1 MRAVKRF
8 SNKMKIFIAGFAAL
22 FVVVFSFLIMNI
34 ITGRITFGE
43 VDAWDGE
50 SVATAFTSGNGTK
63 ENPYV
68 ISSPEEFILFKNSIE
83 GLDYEAYQDKYYELA
98 NDLNFGNH
106 QISSIGIKEEET
118 EKFFKGNFNGKG
130 HTINNLDITGSNIDD
145 TLYYGL
151 FSIVDNATITNLNI
165 NSYAINVEETNAK
178 VVVGSLIGIS
188 RITLGEDLE
197 KVVSNYNNISINRF
211 NINCNS
217 LNDESLISGL
227 VSSIDTNTKIS
238 NIYIT
243 GSINT
248 KNGTVNKL
256 FNSINGTADNIFYSI
271 DGDYSLYG
279 DTDVDTSSIYADNG
293 EIGSDFIL
301 GKLNDN
307 SNESPFIWL
316 YDGYYFLDEK
326 EEIVENTTTD
336 NTSFEFIPTFVAK
349 DISEHAT
356 GVDGNAI
363 HINNLTMDLNYYY
376 GLNYTYKT
384 DNTIPNG
391 DNYNHYGTN
400 NLAKVYIRYSGTDYV
415 DNTLIGNV
423 SNDEQYRDIYYYKYY
438 PIVNGKITIDLID
451 NPWADRPNNKVFNGW
466 ITDDPNL
473 SITLDVDRYV
483 RVLTIPAN
491 GTGPYSVELKSHWI
505 DGTVVNASNST
516 LDSVD
521 SAGMK
526 KLPSITE
533 RQYEDVSQYYI
544 TATIDVG
551 DPYPPSA
558 VDDNNNPLTGVCE
571 SQYSWWQIPCDFY
584 MHPTSGEYVPGTTY
598 YYYQYGRNRFR
609 PATVNYVD
617 VVIPKLRD
625 TDQTAGY
632 YRQFTLSRNQSRNGY
647 VDNLANPLSGNCTA
661 NSCVVYK
668 YMNYYDELGNINYG
682 GTDDYYYL
690 VTRDT
695 NIYYN
700 NEDTDLEA
708 YSKPV
713 TITGL
718 NNGNT
723 SINDLNIASGGVGLS
738 SDVRIEYVRMTSS
751 SSSTDSL
758 SNRGYGIASRYH
770 NLKIGRGLVI
780 PANNRWGYE
789 VHSAVSIIGGDASNV
804 ATGSSS
810 SPEKYQIIIESGRY
824 RNTSSVSYGTSTSYD
839 IYVNSE
845 VIYGSDI
852 DRVLGNDDDLEIQY
866 STACSWGGKLNAG
879 SANNTLCRTIVKTGQ
894 FGTSKYDYAA
904 GIYVGGRAYGS
915 MVGIR
920 DVIVEGGWIYNLIGG
935 PTDNRGNGTDP
946 NRNKNQVIMNIK
958 GGEIDMVVGGAG
970 RSTTSGNRIINMT
983 GGTVNYSVFGGSN
996 GYSGN
1001 DSSDTYRGVLD
1012 GDTFVY
1018 VGGNA
1023 TVGTTGTPDTLFGA
1037 ERGSVFGIG
1046 NGNANYSKIG
1056 SARNS
1061 NVVIDGNA
1069 TIKNNVY
1076 GGGNYGAVAATLT
1089 SGTTSTM
1096 IKIKGGSIAGSVYG
1110 GGNNN
1115 GSGTSSVT
1123 STINIEM
1130 TGGQVANIYGGSRT
1144 KGTIYGGSTVN
1155 VVGGTVT
1162 NSIYGGGE
1170 GGYLNNNNPGT
1181 YVRDTVNVTIGNGT
1195 STPAISGNVYGGSA
1209 YGTVNAINQNT
1220 NTTAAKTNVTVN
1232 SGTITGSVF
1241 GGGKGSSTYTP
1252 RVVGDITVNINNG
1265 SIGSVY
1271 GGMDASGAPSHGDVV
1286 FLNGGTVGNAY
1297 GGGNA
1302 TGQTTT
1308 DIRLVGSTITGNVYG
1323 GSNQAGT
1330 VVTTNVRVTGGS
1342 ATNIFGGNNLGGS
1355 STTTNVTYTAGTITT
1370 SIYGGGNQAE
1380 STNTNVDI
1388 NGAINIDSV
1397 YGGGNQAGVSN
1408 STNVNIAKGTINGVY
1423 GGSNKTGTVG
1433 TTNVN
1438 VGPDTSNYYDDYTSG
1453 GSGLEV
1459 SFNYSFSSAQYQ
1471 TSLYPE
1477 YQTIVDITPVFR
1489 NTTEEDF
1496 DEWSVTLN
1504 IPDSTFFVHDGDA
1517 NIIVNGETYIWNQD
1531 DRWWGTNPIPAGSTY
1546 SPSLPLRVLFKG
1558 TENDFRLI
1566 YDLEAIDG
1574 NNGVHKA
1581 TNDPNYVSP
1590 TQGGGIN
1597 IGTIYGGN
1605 NIGGTVNISNVTL
1618 NNGTIGEIYG
1628 GGNQVGLTTSNVEI
1642 TGGNITSI
1650 YGGSNRNGTVTTS
1663 NVRVGFGTDPINAT
1677 NVFGGNNKGGT
1688 TTTANVI
1695 VNKGNIGTIYGG
1707 GDEAVTGS
1715 TNVIVND
1722 ATVGDIYG
1730 GGNAA
1735 GVNNDTSL
1743 ELNGTIVSNN
1753 VYGGGNEGIV
1763 EGDTVVYVTNATI
1776 NKNAYGG
1783 GNGSTAI
1790 VYGDSTI
1797 NIDGT
1802 TTIGTASSEAPLAG
1816 CVFGSGN
1823 AASTGREAVGGS
1835 KATVNIVGGTIYGNV
1850 YGGPK
1855 MAIVYGTTETNIGS
1869 SAVNDS
1875 SLVEGNLF
1883 IRGTVFGG
1891 GESNATG
1898 SEVYDWNFISVT
1910 EGINVNING
1919 DGYSNHSH
1927 TFKLNGSIFGSG
1939 NASSSSGPSNIYI
1952 KKLGTRT
1959 SPNQNISIQRASNLV
1974 IDESVIELFGAT
1986 DRTNEY
1992 SDIEYSFNLID
2003 KMTIKNNTVLLLQ
2016 HNANLLKEFYSGVDV
2031 GGNLVPAAAD
2041 VDEETGAVTRNVDNR
2056 VYMIPN
2062 QNLNVTITQDATAYG
2077 KVTGM
2082 TFFGMYKHES
2092 SNYDYGVY
2100 NDSLSAGDNANA
2112 GMAIIGGSYVL
2123 GLHSVGHNI
2132 KVDGFYSNYLSND
2145 FSKVE
2150 TRYIDPTKIGDTG
2163 YRWVIGLSAINYNV
2177 NLTATKYSSF
2187 GTNTLQMIDFA
2198 DGNTIFDVLGVNVAG
2213 LESDVTLVDSNNVP
2227 KIALTETA
2235 ANTVFGLSIK
2245 SETQEWTD
2253 YNTTKILSANGGDT
2267 SGDTQ
2272 YVTDSKKTAPSLM
2285 FYLYHA
2291 KNISR
2296 ATEIG
2301 TVVVMMQSAVPTS
2314 AIDYRIQLVTITI
2327 NIDARLF
2334 TDADAYDAAITYDK
2348 RYEMPSTTSV
2358 NITNKSQFTAY
2369 FSMVSGSEFKDIYGE
2384 NNTNY
2389 HALVTN
2395 NPLPVGTMITMLE
2408 YDADSTRPNYYY
2420 FKVSQAIYDAS
2431 IIEFNRDNQ
2440 CSYRLSNFIVM
2451 DSTSTTN
2458 TYNDATANLRYYS
2471 TDASFAYE
2479 EFLFIFDFKETNT
2492 TGQHLNNTI
2501 LFEIRDEDDYNVMNV
2516 LGIRQPLMVFN
2527 KYDNSNALLT
2537 QTITD
2542 NNNYL
2547 YYNIPEEINYQT
2559 AINYNVTDNL
2569 QSVIDTNY
2577 ESSNMGLNVAFYNE
2591 DGDEIVSSSLL
2602 SGTSITIDGVKHF
2615 ADGDGVFRI
2624 KLAGKV
2630 SNLSKMISI
2639 VADKGLPTGNYLL
2652 RFTLF
2657 ASSDGLH
2664 NSDVQGAH
2672 VLEYLVTVV
2681 NSDNSIVVDV
2691 DDKDKVVDGA
2701 TSKNMND
2708 SSTNTYTVTYT
2719 SDLNNPN
2726 LRLEVLKR
2734 DIDDID
2740 SINYTPVT
2748 FNSLF
2753 SENLTAINST
2763 EYSLNMDGEN
2773 TKDFEFTLN
2782 SNLTSGTYRL
2792 VFKLYD
2798 NEQLIDDDIKYVIV
2812 KKKVSD

>member
-1 MRAVKRF
+1 MKRL
-8 SNKMKIFIAGFAAL
+8 SNKIKIFITSFAAL
-22 FVVVFSFLIMNI
+22 FVVVFSFLLINI
-34 ITGRITFGE
+34 ISGRITLGE
-43 VDAWDGE
+43 ADAWDGE
-50 SVATAFTSGNGTK
+50 TIATSFSSGNGTL

-68 ISSPEEFILFKNSIE
+68 ISSPEEFMLFKNSVE
-83 GLDYEAYQDKYYELA
+83 GLDYEAYQDKYYELNA
-98 NDLNFGNH
+98 DLNFGNH

-118 EKFFKGNFNGKG
+118 EKIFKGNFNGNG
-130 HTINNLDITGSNIDD
+130 YTISNLDITGSNIDN

-151 FSIVDNATITNLNI
+151 FSIVDNASITNLNI
-165 NSYAINVEETNAK
+165 NNYAINVEETNAK
-178 VVVGSLIGIS
+178 VVVGSLIGTS
-188 RITLGEDLE
+188 RITLGEDPE
-197 KVVSNYNNISINRF
+197 KIMSNYNNISINRF

-217 LNDESLISGL
+217 QNEESLISGL
-227 VSSIDTNTKIS
+227 ISSTDTNTKIS
-238 NIYIT
+238 NIYISGT
-243 GSINT
+243 IN
-248 KNGTVNKL
+248 NQVGTVNKL
-256 FNSINGTADNIFYSI
+256 FNSMKGSVENVFYSI
-271 DGDYSLYG
+271 DGEYNLFGEEEVDS
-279 DTDVDTSSIYADNG
+279 TDIYDLNG
-293 EIGSDFIL
+293 EISNDFVL
-301 GKLNDN
+301 NTLNDN
-307 SNESPFIWL
+307 SNDSLYVWL
-316 YDGYYFLDEK
+316 FDDHFYLDRK
-326 EEIVENTTTD
+326 EDKTTTEVTED
-336 NTSFEFIPTFVAK
+336 NTSFEFIPDFVIM
-349 DISEHAT
+349 DISEHSS
-356 GVDGNAI
+356 GVDGNSI

-384 DNTIPNG
+384 DNTIPTG

-400 NLAKVYIRYSGTDYV
+400 NLAKVYIRYSGEDYLDSSLV
-415 DNTLIGNV
+415 GNV
-423 SNDEQYRDIYYYKYY
+423 SNTEQYRDIYYYKYY
-438 PIVNGKITIDLID
+438 PIVNGKITIELID
-451 NPWADRPNNKVFNGW
+451 NPWADRPNDKVFNGW
-466 ITDDPNL
+466 IINDPNAT
-473 SITLDVDRYV
+473 ITLDADRYV
-483 RVLTIPAN
+483 RILTIPAN
-491 GTGPYSVELKSHWI
+491 GTGPYSIELKSHWI
-505 DGTVVNASNST
+505 DGTVVNASNAT

-526 KLPSITE
+526 KLPSVTE
-533 RQYEDVSQYYI
+533 RQYDDVSQYYI
-544 TATIDVG
+544 YTTIDVG
-551 DPYPPSA
+551 EPYPPSA
-558 VDDNNNPLTGVCE
+558 VDESNQPLTGVCV
-571 SQYSWWQIPCDFY
+571 SQYYWFNVPCEFY

-598 YYYQYGRNRFR
+598 YQYERRRFR
-609 PATVNYVD
+609 TVNVGYTTITV
-617 VVIPKLRD
+617 PKLSA

-632 YRQFTLSRNQSRNGY
+632 YRQFNVPRNQSRNGY
-647 VDNLANPLSGNCTA
+647 VDNLGNPLSGNCNT
-661 NSCVVYK
+661 NGGCTVYK
-668 YMNYYDELGNINYG
+668 YMQFYDELGNINYG

-700 NEDTDLEA
+700 NDDTDLAA

-723 SINDLNIASGGVGLS
+723 SINDLYIGNGGVGLS
-738 SDVRIEYVRMTSS
+738 SDVRIEYVRMSS
-751 SSSTDSL
+751 SYSTTDSL
-758 SNRGYGIASRYH
+758 TGRGYGIASRYH

-780 PANNRWGYE
+780 PANDRYGRE
-789 VHSAVSIIGGDASNV
+789 IHSAVSVIGGDASNV

-810 SPEKYQIIIESGRY
+810 NPKKYQIIIESGRY

-866 STACSWGGKLNAG
+866 STACSWGGKLSAG
-879 SANNTLCRTIVKTGQ
+879 SADNTLCRTIVKTGQ
-894 FGTSKYDYAA
+894 FGTSEYDYAA

-958 GGEIDMVVGGAG
+958 GGEIDMVFGGAG

-1001 DSSDTYRGVLD
+1001 DSSDSNRGVLD
-1012 GDTFVY
+1012 GDTFLY
-1018 VGGNA
+1018 IGGNA
-1023 TVGTTGTPDTLFGA
+1023 TVGTDGPPDTLYGA

-1061 NVVIDGNA
+1061 NVVIDGSA

-1089 SGTTSTM
+1089 SGTTNTK
-1096 IKIKGGSIAGSVYG
+1096 IKIQGGTISGAVYG

-1115 GSGTSSVT
+1115 GSGNTNVT

-1130 TGGQVANIYGGSRT
+1130 TGGQAANIYGGSRT

-1155 VVGGTVT
+1155 IVSGTVT
-1162 NSIYGGGE
+1162 DSVYGGGE
-1170 GGYLNNNNPGT
+1170 GGYQNATNSGT
-1181 YVRDTVNVTIGNGT
+1181 YVRDTVNVTVGNGT
-1195 STPAISGNVYGGSA
+1195 TTPSIGGNVYGGSA

-1220 NTTAAKTNVTVN
+1220 NTTTAKTNVTIN

-1252 RVVGDITVNINNG
+1252 RVVGDVTVNINDGN
-1265 SIGSVY
+1265 IGNVY
-1271 GGMDASGAPSHGDVV
+1271 GGCDAAGSPSHGDIVY
-1286 FLNGGTVGNAY
+1286 LNGGTVGNAF

-1308 DIRLVGSTITGNVYG
+1308 DIRLIGTTVTGNLYG
-1323 GSNQAGT
+1323 GSNQAGNIT
-1330 VVTTNVRVTGGS
+1330 TTNVSVTGGS
-1342 ATNIFGGNNLGGS
+1342 AANVFGGNNLGGYT
-1355 STTTNVTYTAGTITT
+1355 TTTNVTYSAGTI
-1370 SIYGGGNQAE
+1370 
-1380 STNTNVDI
+1380 ST
-1388 NGAINIDSV
+1388 AV
-1397 YGGGNQAGVSN
+1397 YGGGNQADSN
-1408 STNVNIAKGTINGVY
+1408 NTNVTIQSGNLTSVY
-1423 GGSNKTGTVG
+1423 GGGYSAGVDTATHVNVTSGVITNIFGGSNTNGSVG

-1438 VGPDTSNYYDDYTSG
+1438 ITTVESG
-1453 GSGLEV
+1453 
-1459 SFNYSFSSAQYQ
+1459 
-1471 TSLYPE
+1471 
-1477 YQTIVDITPVFR
+1477 
-1489 NTTEEDF
+1489 
-1496 DEWSVTLN
+1496 
-1504 IPDSTFFVHDGDA
+1504 
-1517 NIIVNGETYIWNQD
+1517 
-1531 DRWWGTNPIPAGSTY
+1531 
-1546 SPSLPLRVLFKG
+1546 
-1558 TENDFRLI
+1558 
-1566 YDLEAIDG
+1566 
-1574 NNGVHKA
+1574 
-1581 TNDPNYVSP
+1581 YV
-1590 TQGGGIN
+1590 
-1597 IGTIYGGN
+1597 YGGN
-1605 NIGGTVNISNVTL
+1605 NLGGTTSATNVDI
-1618 NNGTIGEIYG
+1618 NAGTIMYVYG
-1628 GGNQVGLTTSNVEI
+1628 GGNRVGAGTTTVDI
-1642 TGGNITSI
+1642 DGGTYQSI
-1650 YGGSNRNGTVTTS
+1650 YGGSNQTGNVTTS
-1663 NVRVGFGTDPINAT
+1663 NVRIGVNGS
-1677 NVFGGNNKGGT
+1677 NVTSAEVYGGNNAGGVT
-1688 TTTANVI
+1688 SNANVT
-1695 VNKGNIGTIYGG
+1695 VNRGSFTTIYGG
-1707 GDEAVTGS
+1707 GNEAVTGA
-1715 TNVIVND
+1715 TNVIVD
-1722 ATVGDIYG
+1722 AATVGDIYG

-1735 GVNNDTSL
+1735 GVNNSTSL
-1743 ELNGTIVSNN
+1743 DINGTTVSNN
-1753 VYGGGNEGIV
+1753 IYGGGNEGVV

-1776 NKNAYGG
+1776 GKNAYAG
-1783 GNGSTAI
+1783 GNGSTAV

-1797 NIDGT
+1797 TIDGT
-1802 TTIGTASSEAPLAG
+1802 ATIGTASSEAPNAG

-1823 AASTGREAVGGS
+1823 AASTGRDSVGGS

-1855 MAIVYGTTETNIGS
+1855 MAIVYGTTETNIGTQ
-1869 SAVNDS
+1869 AVNDS
-1875 SLVEGNLF
+1875 SLTEGNLY

-1891 GESNATG
+1891 GESNASG

-1919 DGYSNHSH
+1919 DGYSNHNH

-1959 SPNQNISIQRASNLV
+1959 SPNQNISIQRATNLV

-2003 KMTIKNNTVLLLQ
+2003 KLTIKNNTVLLLQ

-2031 GGNLVPAAAD
+2031 GGNLVPAAAT
-2041 VDEETGAVTRNVDNR
+2041 VDEETGAVQRNVDNR
-2056 VYMIPN
+2056 LYMIPD

-2082 TFFGMYKHES
+2082 TFFGMYKHEGS
-2092 SNYDYGVY
+2092 TYDYGVY
-2100 NDSLSAGDNANA
+2100 ADNLSAGDNASA
-2112 GMAIIGGSYVL
+2112 SMAIIGGSYVL

-2145 FSKVE
+2145 FTEVE

-2177 NLTATKYSSF
+2177 NITATKYSSF
-2187 GTNTLQMIDFA
+2187 GTYTLQMIDFA
-2198 DGNTIFDVLGVNVAG
+2198 DGNTIFDVLGVNASG
-2213 LESDVTLVDSNNVP
+2213 LEPDVSLVDSNNVP
-2227 KIALTETA
+2227 KIAATDND
-2235 ANTVFGLSIK
+2235 ANTIFGLSVK

-2253 YNTTKILSANGGDT
+2253 YNTTKILSAGGGDST
-2267 SGDTQ
+2267 GDHQ
-2272 YVTDSKKTAPSLM
+2272 YVTDSKKVAPSLM

-2296 ATEIG
+2296 TTEVG
-2301 TVVVMMQSAVPTS
+2301 TVVIMMQSAVPTS
-2314 AIDYRIQLVTITI
+2314 AIDYRIQLVTITV
-2327 NIDARLF
+2327 NIDARLY

-2348 RYEMPSTTSV
+2348 RYEMPSSTSV
-2358 NITNKSQFTAY
+2358 NITNKSQFTTY
-2369 FSMVSGSEFKDIYGE
+2369 FSMITDSEFKDVYGE

-2408 YDADSTRPNYYY
+2408 YDANSVRPNYYY
-2420 FKVSQAIYDAS
+2420 YKISQADYDAS
-2431 IIEFNRDNQ
+2431 VTEFNVDNQ

-2458 TYNDATANLRYYS
+2458 TYDDATANLRYYP
-2471 TDASFAYE
+2471 TGADFAYE
-2479 EFLFIFDFKETNT
+2479 EFLFIFDFKETNV
-2492 TGQHLNNTI
+2492 TGQHLNNTV
-2501 LFEIRDEDDYNVMNV
+2501 LFEIRDEDDFNVMNV
-2516 LGIRQPLMVFN
+2516 LGIRQPLMTYN

-2547 YYNIPEEINYQT
+2547 YYNIPENITYKT
-2559 AINYNVTDNL
+2559 TINYNVTDNL

-2591 DGDEIVSSSLL
+2591 SGDEIVSSSLL
-2602 SGTSITIDGVKHF
+2602 SGTSISIDGVKHF
-2615 ADGDGVFRI
+2615 ADSDGVFRI

-2630 SNLSKMISI
+2630 SNLSKIVSI

-2664 NSDVQGAH
+2664 NSDIDGAD
-2672 VLEYLVTVV
+2672 VVEYLVTVV
-2681 NSDNSIVVDV
+2681 NSDNSIVVEVADEE
-2691 DDKDKVVDGA
+2691 KVVDGE
-2701 TSKNMND
+2701 TSLNMND
-2708 SSTNTYTVTYT
+2708 LGTNTYTVTYT

-2734 DIDDID
+2734 DISDID
-2740 SINYTPVT
+2740 SVTYTPVPFSNLFT
-2748 FNSLF
+2748 NSL
-2753 SENLTAINST
+2753 TAVNST
-2763 EYSLNMDGEN
+2763 EYELNMDNLN
-2773 TKDFEFTLN
+2773 TKDFEFTLKN
-2782 SNLTSGTYRL
+2782 NLTSGTYRL

-2798 NEQLIDDDIKYVIV
+2798 NDQLIDDDVKYVIV
-2812 KKKVSD
+2812 KKKVSE

>member
-1 MRAVKRF
+1 MKRL
-8 SNKMKIFIAGFAAL
+8 SNKKKIFITSFAAL
-22 FVVVFSFLIMNI
+22 FVVVFSFLLINI
-34 ITGRITFGE
+34 ITGKITFGE
-43 VDAWDGE
+43 SDAWDGE
-50 SVATAFTSGNGTK
+50 TVATSFSSGNGTK
-63 ENPYV
+63 ENPYI
-68 ISSPEEFILFKNSIE
+68 ISSPEEFVFFKNSIE
-83 GLDYEAYQDKYYELA
+83 GLDYEAYQEKYYELSA
-98 NDLNFGNH
+98 DLNFGSH

-118 EKFFKGNFNGKG
+118 EKIFKGHFNGNG
-130 HTINNLDITGSNIDD
+130 YTISNIDITGSNIDN

-151 FSIVDNATITNLNI
+151 FSVVDNVSITNLNI
-165 NSYAINVEETNAK
+165 NNYSVNIEETNNK
-178 VVVGSLIGIS
+178 VVVGSLAGIS
-188 RITLGEDLE
+188 RVTLGEDLE
-197 KVVSNYNNISINRF
+197 KVYSSFNNISINRV
-211 NINCNS
+211 NINNNS
-217 LNDESLISGL
+217 NNEESLISGL
-227 VSSIDTNTKIS
+227 ISSVDTNTKIS

-243 GSINT
+243 GS
-248 KNGTVNKL
+248 VNSSEHGITNKI
-256 FNSINGTADNIFYSI
+256 FNNIKGSVNNIFYLI
-271 DGDYSLYG
+271 DGDYQLCG
-279 DTDVDTSSIYADNG
+279 ETEIDISSIYNTN
-293 EIGSDFIL
+293 EFGSDFIL
-301 GKLNDN
+301 STLNDN
-307 SNESPFIWL
+307 SNDSPLIWM
-316 YDGYYFLDEK
+316 YDGYYFLDRK
-326 EEIVENTTTD
+326 EDIIENVEND
-336 NTSFEFIPTFVAK
+336 NTSFEFIPTFTAK
-349 DISEHAT
+349 DITEHST
-356 GVDGNAI
+356 GVDGSAI
-363 HINNLTMDLNYYY
+363 HINNLDMDQNYYY
-376 GLNYTYKT
+376 GLNYTYT
-384 DNTIPNG
+384 NDNTIPTG
-391 DNYNHYGTN
+391 VSYNHYGTS
-400 NLAKVYIRYSGTDYV
+400 NLAKVYIKYSGEDYL
-415 DNTLIGNV
+415 DNTLVGNV
-423 SNDEQYRDIYYYKYY
+423 SNTEQYNEIYYYKYY
-438 PIVNGKITIDLID
+438 PIINGNITIELID
-451 NPWADRPNNKVFNGW
+451 NPWADRPNDKVFNGW
-466 ITDDPNL
+466 IINDPNAT
-473 SITLDVDRYV
+473 ITLDVDRYV
-483 RVLTIPAN
+483 RILTIPAN
-491 GTGPYSVELKSHWI
+491 GTGPYSIELKSHWI
-505 DGTVVNASNST
+505 DGTVVNASNAT

-544 TATIDVG
+544 YATINNG
-551 DPYPPSA
+551 EPYPPSA
-558 VDDNNNPLTGVCE
+558 VDDGNNALTGNCTG
-571 SQYSWWQIPCDFY
+571 YWWAPTCSFY
-584 MHPTSGEYVPGTTY
+584 MHPTSGVYDPTVTY
-598 YYYQYGRNRFR
+598 YYWQRRRFNT
-609 PATVNYVD
+609 ATVNYTTIN
-617 VVIPKLRD
+617 IPKLSA

-632 YRQFTLSRNQSRNGY
+632 YRQFNVPRNQSRNGY
-647 VDNLANPLSGNCTA
+647 VDNLGNPLSGNCNT
-661 NSCVVYK
+661 NGGCTVYK
-668 YMNYYDELGNINYG
+668 YMQFYDELGNINYG

-700 NEDTDLEA
+700 NDDTDLEA

-723 SINDLNIASGGVGLS
+723 SINDLYIGRSGVGLS
-738 SDVRIEYVRMTSS
+738 SDVRIEYVRM
-751 SSSTDSL
+751 SSSTSTTDTL
-758 SNRGYGIASRYH
+758 SNRNYGIASRYH
-770 NLKIGRGLVI
+770 NLKIGRGLEF
-780 PANNRWGYE
+780 PGSSWWGDI
-789 VHSAVSIIGGDASNV
+789 HSAVSVIGGDASNV
-804 ATGSSS
+804 ATGSAS

-824 RNTSSVSYGTSTSYD
+824 RNTSSVSYGSSTSYD

-852 DRVLGNDDDLEIQY
+852 DRVLDNNDDLEIQY

-879 SANNTLCRTIVKTGQ
+879 SADNTLCRTIVKSGQ
-894 FGTSKYDYAA
+894 FGTSEYDYAA

-958 GGEIDMVVGGAG
+958 GGEIDMVFGGAG
-970 RSTTSGNRIINMT
+970 RSTTSGNRVINMT

-996 GYSGN
+996 GYSGDDQN
-1001 DSSDTYRGVLD
+1001 DSNRGVLD
-1012 GDTFVY
+1012 GDTFLY
-1018 VGGNA
+1018 IGGNA
-1023 TVGTTGTPDTLFGA
+1023 TVGTTGTPETLYGA

-1046 NGNANYSKIG
+1046 NGNAQYSKIG

-1061 NVVIDGNA
+1061 NVVIDGSA

-1076 GGGNYGAVAATLT
+1076 GGGNFGAVAATLT
-1089 SGTTSTM
+1089 SGTTNTKIS
-1096 IKIKGGSIAGSVYG
+1096 IKGGTISGSVYG

-1115 GSGTSSVT
+1115 GSGNTNVT

-1130 TGGQVANIYGGSRT
+1130 TGGQAANIYGGSRT

-1155 VVGGTVT
+1155 IVGGTVT
-1162 NSIYGGGE
+1162 NSVYGGGE
-1170 GGYLNNNNPGT
+1170 GGYENATNSGT

-1195 STPAISGNVYGGSA
+1195 TNPSIAGNVYGGSA

-1220 NTTAAKTNVTVN
+1220 NTTSAKTNVTIN
-1232 SGTITGSVF
+1232 SGLVTGSVF

-1252 RVVGDITVNINNG
+1252 RVVGDVAVNINGGN
-1265 SIGSVY
+1265 IGNVF
-1271 GGMDASGAPSHGDVV
+1271 GGMDAAGSPSHGDIVL
-1286 FLNGGTVGNAY
+1286 LNGGTVGNAY

-1308 DIRLVGSTITGNVYG
+1308 DIRLIGSTITGNVYG
-1323 GSNQAGT
+1323 GSNQDGT
-1330 VVTTNVRVTGGS
+1330 VTTTNVRVTGGS
-1342 ATNIFGGNNLGGS
+1342 AANIFGGNNLGGS

-1388 NGAINIDSV
+1388 NGEINIDNV

-1459 SFNYSFSSAQYQ
+1459 SFNYRFSSAQYQ

-1477 YQTIVDITPVFR
+1477 YQTIVDITPIFR

-1517 NIIVNGETYIWNQD
+1517 NIIVNGETYMWNQD

-1566 YDLEAIDG
+1566 YDLEAEDG
-1574 NNGVHKA
+1574 NNGVHKT

-1642 TGGNITSI
+1642 AGGNITSI
-1650 YGGSNRNGTVTTS
+1650 YGGSNQNGDVTTS

-1677 NVFGGNNKGGT
+1677 NVYGGNNKGGT

-1823 AASTGREAVGGS
+1823 AASTGRETVGGS

-1855 MAIVYGTTETNIGS
+1855 MAVVYGTTETNIGTQ
-1869 SAVNDS
+1869 AVNDS
-1875 SLVEGNLF
+1875 SLTEGNLY

-1891 GESNATG
+1891 GESNASG

-1919 DGYSNHSH
+1919 DSYSNNNH
-1927 TFKLNGSIFGSG
+1927 TFILNGSIFGSG

-1952 KKLGTRT
+1952 KKLGTRNN
-1959 SPNQNISIQRASNLV
+1959 PNQNISIQRANSLV
-1974 IDESVIELFGAT
+1974 IDESVIELEGAT

-1992 SDIEYSFNLID
+1992 SDIEYSFNMID
-2003 KMTIKNNTVLLLQ
+2003 KLTIKNNTVLLLQ
-2016 HNANLLKEFYSGVDV
+2016 HNANMLKEFYSGVDS
-2031 GGNLVPAAAD
+2031 GNTLIPAAAD
-2041 VDEETGAVTRNVDNR
+2041 VDEETGEVTRNVDNR
-2056 VYMIPN
+2056 IYMIPD

-2082 TFFGMYKHES
+2082 TFFGMYKHEGS
-2092 SNYDYGVY
+2092 IYDYGVY
-2100 NDSLSAGDNANA
+2100 DDSLEAGDNATA
-2112 GMAIIGGSYVL
+2112 SMAIIGGSYVL

-2145 FSKVE
+2145 FTKVE

-2163 YRWVIGLSAINYNV
+2163 YRWVIGLTAINYNV
-2177 NLTATKYSSF
+2177 TLTATKYSSF
-2187 GTNTLQMIDFA
+2187 GTYTLQMIDFA
-2198 DGNTIFDVLGVNVAG
+2198 EGNTIFDVVGVNASG
-2213 LESDVTLVDSNNVP
+2213 LSPDVSLLDSNSVP
-2227 KIALTETA
+2227 KIALTETD
-2235 ANTVFGLSIK
+2235 ANTNFALSIK

-2253 YNTTKILSANGGDT
+2253 YNTTKILSANGGDS
-2267 SGDTQ
+2267 SGDHQ
-2272 YVTDSKKTAPSLM
+2272 YVTDSKKIAPSLM

-2296 ATEIG
+2296 ETEVG
-2301 TVVVMMQSAVPTS
+2301 TVVIMMQSAVPTS
-2314 AIDYRIQLVTITI
+2314 AIDYRIQLVTITVTI
-2327 NIDARLF
+2327 EARKY

-2348 RYEMPSTTSV
+2348 RYEMPSSTAV
-2358 NITNKSQFTAY
+2358 NITNKSQFTTY
-2369 FSMVSGSEFKDIYGE
+2369 FSMITGSEFKDVYGQ

-2389 HALVTN
+2389 HALVTS

-2408 YDADSTRPNYYY
+2408 YDANSVRPNYYY
-2420 FKVSQAIYDAS
+2420 FKVTQAIYDAS
-2431 IIEFNRDNQ
+2431 LIEYGTDNQ

-2451 DSTSTTN
+2451 DSTSTNN
-2458 TYNDATANLRYYS
+2458 TYDDATANLRYYP
-2471 TDASFAYE
+2471 TGADFAYE
-2479 EFLFIFDFKETNT
+2479 EFLFIFDFKETTT
-2492 TGQHLNNTI
+2492 TGQHLDNTI
-2501 LFEIRDEDDYNVMNV
+2501 LFELRNEDDFNVMNV
-2516 LGIRQPLMVFN
+2516 LGIRQPLMVYN

-2547 YYNIPEEINYQT
+2547 YYNIPENITYKTN
-2559 AINYNVTDNL
+2559 INYNLTDNL

-2591 DGDEIVSSSLL
+2591 SGSEIVSSSLL
-2602 SGTSITIDGVKHF
+2602 SGTSISIDGVKHF
-2615 ADGDGVFRI
+2615 ADSDGVFRI

-2630 SNLSKMISI
+2630 SNLSKIVSI

-2664 NSDVQGAH
+2664 NSDVAGAN
-2672 VLEYLVTVV
+2672 VVEYVVTVV
-2681 NSDNSIVVDV
+2681 NSDNSIVVEVQDEE
-2691 DDKDKVVDGA
+2691 KVVDGE
-2701 TSKNMND
+2701 TSLNMND
-2708 SSTNTYTVTYT
+2708 LNTNTYTVTYT

-2734 DIDDID
+2734 KIDDID
-2740 SINYTPVT
+2740 TIEYTSVP
-2748 FNSLF
+2748 FSSLF
-2753 SENLTAINST
+2753 SNTLTPVNST
-2763 EYSLNMDGEN
+2763 EYQLNMEGLNE
-2773 TKDFEFTLN
+2773 KDFEFTLN

-2798 NEQLIDDDIKYVIV
+2798 NDQLIDDDIKYVIV